1 MSPDCIAVELSTAR
15 QIKSM
20 LRNAVDNAEEL
31 LAYHDEARGRTT
43 KKNLMTAEMYE
54 SEIANARNMIALLNS
69 MDNTPPTEDKNN
81 AKN

>member
-1 MSPDCIAVELSTAR
+1 MSPDCIAVELSTVR
-15 QIKSM
+15 QIKSI

-43 KKNLMTAEMYE
+43 EKNLMTAEMYE

-69 MDNTPPTEDKNN
+69 MDNTPPTEEPPHG
-81 AKN
+81 